1 MERKA
6 PIGRLWLV
14 IAPLLWLSLP
24 ARAADPADPLV
35 EISVKQVPVRVAL
48 ERLYP
53 PGGSPRLVF
62 APGTPNPP
70 VSANLRGVARS
81 TALRALLRMAALS
94 AKQSGDVVTV
104 SQQPAAP
111 PTTITTGVTFGTSAV
126 TGSSVGPGGARIPN
140 TTGSYIR
147 TTRRTVDGQP
157 ALLGEVGNSRS
168 DGSRLMG
175 PGITG
180 GSRTASG
187 GGTTTSFFLTVTVLP
202 DPADDGRRTNKH

>member
-6 PIGRLWLV
+6 PIGRVWLL
-14 IAPLLWLSLP
+14 IGPLLWLSPP

-35 EISVKQVPVRVAL
+35 EISARQVPVRMAL

-53 PGGSPRLVF
+53 TGGTPRLEF

-70 VSANLRGVARS
+70 VSASLHRVARS
-81 TALRALLRMAALS
+81 TALRALLRMSGLA
-94 AKQSGDVVTV
+94 AKQSGDVLTV
-104 SQQPAAP
+104 SQQPSTP
-111 PTTITTGVTFGTSAV
+111 PTTITTPVTFATSAV
-126 TGSSVGPGGARIPN
+126 SGASVGPGGARIPN
-140 TTGSYIR
+140 TVGSGIR
-147 TTRRTVDGQP
+147 TTRRTVNGEP
-157 ALLGEVGNSRS
+157 ALLGEVGNGRS

-175 PGITG
+175 PGFTG

-202 DPADDGRRTNKH
+202 DPADDGRRSNKH